1 MRAITSH
8 LGPENGIWIVDRT
21 GLNQIFQLAH
31 GKFQIPRDAV
41 WLMPQEFVSQGSIV
55 PKSAFTSAVEPRPDG
70 FANDPIIAEDG
81 ADVVELVRSGNEASV
96 GAFLSQAADVFLL
109 ALAPRRLRVSI
120 GVGAAVDHFRNAS
133 AEAAADFLQ
142 HGRSATIFD
151 HIMQ

>member
-70 FANDPIIAEDG
+70 FANDQIIAEDG
-81 ADVVELVRSGNEASV
+81 ADVVEFVRSGNEASV
-96 GAFLSQAADVFLL
+96 GAFLVQAPDVLFF
-109 ALAPRRLRVSI
+109 ALTPRGLGISI
-120 GVGAAVDHFRNAS
+120 GVGAAVDNFRDPS
-133 AEAAADFLQ
+133 AEAPANFLQ
-142 HGRSATIFD
+142 HRRPAAV
-151 HIMQ
+151 